1 MGGLLL
7 DGGEPTFF
15 IPDVIKHIFAK
26 KLNFVWQI
34 TQKDLYLQ
42 KELNEKTTQRE
53 QYHKKKSSAKQRV
66 LMF

>member
-53 QYHKKKSSAKQRV
+53 QYHKKNRLLSRGY
-66 LMF
+66 